1 MSISAL
7 NTGITQA
14 AHMPGHDAHA
24 VRSGS
29 ARPAQDTGGAA
40 EATRSTQ
47 PPSVGDVRQALDEIE
62 KVIAPMAQALQFSI
76 DDDSGRTVVKVMDTE
91 TDEVIRQMPSEE
103 VLAISKALDKLKGL
117 LLKQQA

>member
-7 NTGITQA
+7 NTGIAQPA
-14 AHMPGHDAHA
+14 QMPGHDAHA
-24 VRSGS
+24 VRS
-29 ARPAQDTGGAA
+29 RPAQPVQGAEGA
-40 EATRSTQ
+40 PQATRGVQ
-47 PPSVGDVRQALDEIE
+47 PPSVGEVRQALDEIE
-62 KVIAPMAQALQFSI
+62 KVIAPMAQALEFSI